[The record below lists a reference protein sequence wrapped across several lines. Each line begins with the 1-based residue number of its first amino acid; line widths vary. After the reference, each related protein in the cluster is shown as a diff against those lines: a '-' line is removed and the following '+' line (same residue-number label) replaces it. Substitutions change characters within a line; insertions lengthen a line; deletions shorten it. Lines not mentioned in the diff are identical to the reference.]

1 MEEKRG
7 GGMDLASIQT
17 AMLQIKLLE
26 PVTESQLKNVQR
38 VTLKQAAKSSAS
50 LCWEISVLL

>member
-1 MEEKRG
+1 
-7 GGMDLASIQT
+7 MDLASIQT